1 MTVLLQINHGKMGYF
16 YFLFLSFANI
26 RPLRAAGQGYTKR
39 PFGRPCPP
47 PASALAGR
55 YRQEKERSENAR
67 PLFADSHC
75 IACTTFAEWVRINR
89 RQGIAKTL
97 TKDYICD
104 KESQYRSLTEAI
116 RGSLHVSKAWYNGRK
131 YLGEQ

>member
-26 RPLRAAGQGYTKR
+26 RPLREAAQGCTER

-55 YRQEKERSENAR
+55 YRQEKE
-67 PLFADSHC
+67 
-75 IACTTFAEWVRINR
+75 
-89 RQGIAKTL
+89 
-97 TKDYICD
+97 
-104 KESQYRSLTEAI
+104 
-116 RGSLHVSKAWYNGRK
+116 
-131 YLGEQ
+131 